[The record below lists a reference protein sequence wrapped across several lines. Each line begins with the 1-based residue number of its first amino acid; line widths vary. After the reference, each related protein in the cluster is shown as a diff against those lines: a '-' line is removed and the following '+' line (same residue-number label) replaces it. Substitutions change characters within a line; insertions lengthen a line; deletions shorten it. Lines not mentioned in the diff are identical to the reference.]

1 MAIKIECGDC
11 GKAYTVKD
19 EMEGKK
25 IRCKECSAV
34 IVVRSES
41 GEDWNDEVEE
51 EFLPP
56 VRKSSKSKRKRGSE
70 FGGRPLTAWI
80 AISCL
85 GAMMAITLFG
95 ALRVVLMEMPF
106 VPPERIVAVKAVG
119 LLFIGIGLVIQL
131 VIFLG
136 LLKGSS
142 GMRMTGMILGG
153 IMTCFLLLSL
163 LRTLTVP
170 NAGLLEMLGVCMA
183 IGLRVTFIG
192 CLLTPSASRHF
203 NQ

>member
-19 EMEGKK
+19 EMEGRK

-41 GEDWNDEVEE
+41 GDDWNEEVEE

-56 VRKSSKSKRKRGSE
+56 VRKSSKNKRKRGSE

-80 AISCL
+80 AISSL
-85 GAMMAITLFG
+85 GAMIAITLFG

-106 VPPERIVAVKAVG
+106 VPPERIVVIKGVG
-119 LLFIGIGLVIQL
+119 LLFVGIGLTIQL
-131 VIFLG
+131 IIFFG

-142 GMRMTGMILGG
+142 GMRTTGMILGG
-153 IMTCFLLLSL
+153 IMIFFLLLSL
-163 LRTLTVP
+163 LRVFTNP
-170 NAGLLEMLGVCMA
+170 NTGLLELLGVCMA

>member
-11 GKAYTVKD
+11 GKTYTVKD

-41 GEDWNDEVEE
+41 GEDWNEEVEE

-56 VRKSSKSKRKRGSE
+56 VRKSSKSKRTRRSE
-70 FGGRPLTAWI
+70 FGGRPITAWI

-85 GAMMAITLFG
+85 VAMMAITLFG

-106 VPPERIVAVKAVG
+106 VPPERIVAVKGRG

-131 VIFLG
+131 VILLG

-153 IMTCFLLLSL
+153 IMTCILLLSL

-170 NAGLLEMLGVCMA
+170 NAGLAELIGVCMA